1 MLDYPDTSILVYG
14 MSSVLVGRV
23 LETKQQVDPKHGV
36 GGRGGVC
43 PVTGI
48 AKELQGV
55 KLSFFGVSCP
65 GLYYSHT
72 GLPTNY

>member
-1 MLDYPDTSILVYG
+1 MRDYPDTSILLYR
-14 MSSVLVGRV
+14 MSSVLVGIV
-23 LETKQQVDPKHGV
+23 LETKQQVNPKHGV
-36 GGRGGVC
+36 GSWVGECLVAE
-43 PVTGI
+43 I

-55 KLSFFGVSCP
+55 KLSLFGVSCP